1 MASSGTNICSWPC
14 FPPRRKTPTSRMY
27 NLKEIEEVFNENIHY
42 IVSGQPVRCCGR
54 ILTLDRIFPFSP
66 FSLLQWHDQGSHFG
80 HDKRRQMFPTVA
92 GWLGNIFSFCHVG
105 LKNSGVTPV
114 FAPARFP
121 FGEGIALTR
130 SPSRTSVRTRSRSW
144 TATMG
149 GSGRCYCRGG
159 RRASR
164 SGLR

>member
-14 FPPRRKTPTSRMY
+14 FPPRRKSPTSRMY

-80 HDKRRQMFPTVA
+80 HDKRRTVVSRRCSHR
-92 GWLGNIFSFCHVG
+92 LGFR
-105 LKNSGVTPV
+105 SGKGSPS
-114 FAPARFP
+114 P
-121 FGEGIALTR
+121 R